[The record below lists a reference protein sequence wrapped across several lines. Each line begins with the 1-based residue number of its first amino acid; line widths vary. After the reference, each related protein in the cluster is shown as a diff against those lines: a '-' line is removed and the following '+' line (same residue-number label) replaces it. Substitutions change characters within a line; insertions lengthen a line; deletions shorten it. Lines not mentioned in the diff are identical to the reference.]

1 MKHYLSNLE
10 STVREQWTRKALC
23 DYNGD
28 SFTYAQLAT
37 NVEQFNIFFTTAGI
51 GKGEKIAICARNSAR
66 WAMTFWGINVNA
78 RVAVPLLAD
87 FHPDSVSTLTKHSD
101 SVVLFVDD
109 DIWAKMNPDD
119 MPELKAAIN
128 VRDGNLLWNRDEVV
142 AQAWMQRKQAFAQ
155 RYPDGLWPE
164 QVSYDTD
171 NIDDLAIINYTSGTT
186 GNPKGVMLT
195 YGAMSD
201 TDDFANTHF
210 PNHPGQTVV
219 SMLPLAHMYGLAI
232 EFIHPNVD
240 GVTVY
245 FLGKT
250 PSPTTLLKAMQDI
263 KPYMVVTVPLVMEKI
278 YANAI
283 KPALEKA
290 KSLLA
295 IPVLNWLIYRK
306 ACNKVIEAFGGAVQ
320 CFIMG
325 GAALNPEAEQCFKK
339 IRLPYTVGY
348 GMTEACPLLGYEWW
362 TNFVPGSCGKP
373 VHEVRIDSE
382 DPHHVPGEIQA
393 RGRNLTIGYYKNPE
407 ATAAA
412 FTQDGWFRTGDLG
425 VMDEKGN
432 IFIRGRIKSMILN
445 SSGQNIYPE
454 EVEAVLSNCPNVDE
468 CLVVD
473 RDGKI
478 TALVYTEL
486 PADMD
491 EATRATIPGQIRE
504 AANKSLPAYSK
515 IARVEMMNEPFEKT
529 PKKTIKRFLYK

>member
-37 NVEQFNIFFTTAGI
+37 NVEQFNIFFTAAGI

-295 IPVLNWLIYRK
+295 IPVLNRLIYRK
-306 ACNKVIEAFGGAVQ
+306 ARNKVIEAFGGAVQ